1 MTDSTTQKSE
11 ADNTGRNNPVQ
22 LATLGVLLATLIYA
36 YWNTLVRTSEQ
47 WDSPQYSHG
56 WLVPLFALALLY
68 MRYEPLKAVANWEH
82 WAGLGLLSLGLG
94 MRVLS
99 TGYALVIPD
108 MVSFVPSMAGV
119 VLLVGGVHLLRWA
132 GPAILFLL
140 FMYPLPDRVENMI
153 LNPLQRTATVVS
165 TFSLQTMGVPAFSEG
180 NNIMLPNGVDL
191 GVVDQCAGLRM
202 LTIFFALSVAITM
215 VTDRPWWERIVIIL
229 SAFPIA
235 LIVNITRITVTG
247 LLYMVSETLAEKV
260 FHDLAGWVMMPMALG
275 LMYVEL
281 QLLSHLFIEDEGL
294 DATTMDFGPQ
304 HPASV

>member
-1 MTDSTTQKSE
+1 MTESSILKSDSKDSTE
-11 ADNTGRNNPVQ
+11 YDFVQ
-22 LATLGVLLATLIYA
+22 IGTLGFLLVVLIAS
-36 YWNTLVRTSEQ
+36 YWNTLTRTAEH

-56 WLVPLFALALLY
+56 WLVPLFAVALLW

-82 WAGLGLLSLGLG
+82 WSGLGLLSLGLV
-94 MRVLS
+94 MRLVA
-99 TGYALVIPD
+99 TRYALVIPD
-108 MVSFVPSMAGV
+108 MVSFIPSLIGI
-119 VLLVGGVHLLRWA
+119 LLLCGGVSLLRWA
-132 GPAILFLL
+132 GPAVLFLL

-180 NNIMLPNGVDL
+180 NRILLPNVEL
-191 GVVDQCAGLRM
+191 GVVDACSGLRM
-202 LTIFFALSVAITM
+202 LTIFLALSVAITM

-247 LLYMVSETLAEKV
+247 LLYMVNESLAEHV

-281 QLLSHLFIEDEGL
+281 QFLSHLFIEDDSVESTG
-294 DATTMDFGPQ
+294 MDFGPQ
-304 HPASV
+304 HPASI